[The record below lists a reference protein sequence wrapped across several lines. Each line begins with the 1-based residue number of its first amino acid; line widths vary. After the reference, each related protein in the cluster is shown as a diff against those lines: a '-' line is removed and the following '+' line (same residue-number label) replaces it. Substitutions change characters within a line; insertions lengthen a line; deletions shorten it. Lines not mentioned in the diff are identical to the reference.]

1 MMNLDV
7 KIKYKEQYLPTKRH
21 RNYRIREVEETVP
34 LALREV
40 SKDDLS
46 LAMTVTD
53 YHSYLDADGERQFGL
68 VDTPIHVYNGQL
80 FTRKKDMYG
89 ALDRGPFSFDQL
101 LLDLERRVS
110 RHAFDSRDNA
120 LRELQAVT
128 DEYLLVDGEV
138 YNQTTEPRYVVVTF
152 GLGHNHGGTGMFI
165 EFSYNPNIRKDNYFN
180 ALQRDEAI
188 AHADAVAAR
197 RGDTKNVGTFGD
209 INIAVHLPELIRC
222 DPQRE
227 HGDGDPYLN
236 SMERLIEAS
245 DSSLEAGILVM
256 SNTFTNR
263 SFGQKTSFSAQ
274 VHAAEEKAGKQEPF
288 TDQPNKN
295 AEPER

>member
-7 KIKYKEQYLPTKRH
+7 KIKYREQYLPTKRH

-34 LALREV
+34 LELREV
-40 SKDDLS
+40 SKDDMS

-53 YHSYLDADGERQFGL
+53 YQSYLDTAGEHQFGL

-80 FTRKKDMYG
+80 FTRKKDMFG
-89 ALDRGPFSFDQL
+89 ALDRGPYAFEQFLQ
-101 LLDLERRVS
+101 DLEQRFS
-110 RHAFDSRDNA
+110 RYALPSR
-120 LRELQAVT
+120 EETLQKLQDYV
-128 DEYLLVDGEV
+128 DRFLLADGEV
-138 YNQTTEPRYVVVTF
+138 YTQTTEPRYVVVTF

-165 EFSYNPNIRKDNYFN
+165 EYGYNPNIRKENYFN
-180 ALQRDEAI
+180 ALQRDAAI
-188 AHADAVAAR
+188 AYANAIATR

-209 INIAVHLPELIRC
+209 INIAVHMPELIHC

-245 DSSLEAGILVM
+245 ASSLEAGILVM
-256 SNTFTNR
+256 SNTITNR
-263 SFGQKTSFSAQ
+263 SIGNKASFSDQ
-274 VHAAEEKAGKQEPF
+274 VHSAEEKAGKQEPV
-288 TDQPNKN
+288 TEQSHKN
-295 AEPER
+295 MEPER